1 MPDEVPPDSAAGSGY
16 RNATEDGRGVYTA
29 LGFRPSTTAM
39 TLTLE
44 IEGRA

>member
-1 MPDEVPPDSAAGSGY
+1 MGRLTAKE
-16 RNATEDGRGVYTA
+16 RRFLNATEDGRGVYTA

-44 IEGRA
+44 CEGGG